1 MSNDKKPR
9 LEDVKESVFSVS
21 DLKYIL
27 DVNQKAVEIYVEVE
41 KQNDQILKTLDY
53 FKEASSK
60 AEEQLAAIRESNAV
74 IEELLKDDNAHDHTA
89 IIETLKNLNITIGTL
104 ANDVKE
110 IKTSQESLEK
120 QFESE
125 IKVKIAEM
133 DKNLFRLAIILGS
146 FGVGT
151 IITLIQ
157 YFIPHK

>member
-53 FKEASSK
+53 FKEAS
-60 AEEQLAAIRESNAV
+60 ANVEEQLNAIKNSGAIV
-74 IEELLKDDNAHDHTA
+74 EELLKDDNAHDHA
-89 IIETLKNLNITIGTL
+89 LIIETLKTLTTNINAL
-104 ANDVKE
+104 SSDVKE

-125 IKVKIAEM
+125 IKTKIAEM

-157 YFIPHK
+157 YFVPHK